1 MREDIKISVVV
12 PVYNVEKYLNQCVD
26 SVLAQ
31 TYKNIEVILVD
42 DGATDSSP
50 AICDEYAEKDSRVKV
65 VHKKNG
71 GLSSARNSGIKVA
84 TGDYLMFIDSD
95 DYWNA
100 DFVLRELI
108 DKTLAS
114 DADITC
120 FGYREYFDGENTY
133 GKGIDNIALAQCSGE
148 GFDLLE
154 KMFSKGVFISSACTK
169 IVKSNLIQPDTL
181 FVEGITSEDIDWTA
195 RLLIKARSFSVY
207 PNSFYVYRQ
216 RNNSIVHSIKYE
228 NLKML
233 ADNIIRCLDYSKDI
247 KDAKLLKLY
256 YNYVSYQYI
265 SFLRVALLCEGDSRT
280 KTLFKE
286 MKQYRW
292 LLNYHLNRKVK
303 IVYYFNKFLGYNL
316 MFKALK

>member
-1 MREDIKISVVV
+1 MKEDIKVSIVV

-42 DGATDSSP
+42 DGATDASP
-50 AICDEYAEKDSRVKV
+50 AICDEYAEKDNRVKV

-120 FGYREYFDGENTY
+120 FGYREY
-133 GKGIDNIALAQCSGE
+133 L
-148 GFDLLE
+148 
-154 KMFSKGVFISSACTK
+154 
-169 IVKSNLIQPDTL
+169 
-181 FVEGITSEDIDWTA
+181 TA
-195 RLLIKARSFSVY
+195 YL
-207 PNSFYVYRQ
+207 
-216 RNNSIVHSIKYE
+216 
-228 NLKML
+228 
-233 ADNIIRCLDYSKDI
+233 
-247 KDAKLLKLY
+247 
-256 YNYVSYQYI
+256 
-265 SFLRVALLCEGDSRT
+265 
-280 KTLFKE
+280 
-286 MKQYRW
+286 
-292 LLNYHLNRKVK
+292 
-303 IVYYFNKFLGYNL
+303 
-316 MFKALK
+316 